1 MHGDYLSHHEHG
13 DVVSVARV
21 PEPGE
26 GADVVPA
33 DQGVDNVDTLDS
45 VYKYY
50 MSVWYHPLMTAVKV
64 PAEKGSALSVAALA
78 AV

>member
-1 MHGDYLSHHEHG
+1 MYGDYLSYHEHG

-33 DQGVDNVDTLDS
+33 
-45 VYKYY
+45 Y
-50 MSVWYHPLMTAVKV
+50 MSV
-64 PAEKGSALSVAALA
+64 
-78 AV
+78 